1 MAHRNAGIHRT
12 TVGDIAITALNDGMF
27 DAGTG
32 VLVGI
37 DPKEAERLEAAAFR
51 QLPPRITISAFLL
64 EIGDKKILIDTGSAK
79 AFGPAHGFMRPA
91 LANLGVQPADI
102 STVLVT
108 HAHIDHVS
116 GLLDDAGGAYFP
128 NAEVVINEAE
138 TNFWLNPDIAA
149 AAPDAAKSSF
159 ALAANCLAPYK
170 DRTRTLKHGAT
181 VMPGVMLQ
189 HLPGHTPGHS
199 GWIIASGTDS
209 LLVWGDV
216 VHLPGIQFANPE
228 AGMAFDTDAD
238 QARASRRKT
247 FDMAATDRLR
257 VAGMHLDF
265 PCFGHVAKAS
275 EGYAFV
281 PDVWVA

>member
-1 MAHRNAGIHRT
+1 MTYRNAGIHRT

-37 DPKEAERLEAAAFR
+37 DPKDAERLEVAGFR
-51 QLPPRITISAFLL
+51 KLPPRITISCFLL
-64 EIGDKKILIDTGSAK
+64 EIGDKKIMIDTGSAS
-79 AFGPAHGFMRPA
+79 AFGPAHGFSRPA
-91 LANLGVQPADI
+91 LASLGVKPADI
-102 STVLVT
+102 SAVLVT

-116 GLLDDAGGAYFP
+116 GLLDEAGGAYFP

-138 TNFWLNPDIAA
+138 TAFWLNPDIAA
-149 AAPDAAKSSF
+149 AAPEAAKSSF
-159 ALAANCLAPYK
+159 ALAVNCLAPYK
-170 DRTRTLKHGAT
+170 DRIRNVKHGAAAL
-181 VMPGVMLQ
+181 PGVMVQ

-199 GWIIASGTDS
+199 GWIIASGNES

-216 VHLPGIQFANPE
+216 VHLPGIQFPNPE

-238 QARASRRKT
+238 LARASRRKT

>member
-1 MAHRNAGIHRT
+1 MAHRNAGIHRIM
-12 TVGDIAITALNDGMF
+12 VGDIAITALNDGMF

-32 VLVGI
+32 VLAGI
-37 DPKEAERLEAAAFR
+37 APAEAERLEVAAFR
-51 QLPPRITISAFLL
+51 KLPPRITVSAFLL
-64 EIGDKKILIDTGSAK
+64 EIGDRKILIDTGCAA
-79 AFGPAHGFMRPA
+79 AFGPAMGFMLPA
-91 LANLGVQPADI
+91 LTSLGIAPADV
-102 STVLVT
+102 SGVLVT

-116 GLLDDAGGAYFP
+116 GLIDDAGAARFA
-128 NAEVVINEAE
+128 NAEIIINEAE
-138 TNFWLNPDIAA
+138 TAFWLNPEIAA
-149 AAPDAAKSSF
+149 KGSFDLAAK
-159 ALAANCLAPYK
+159 CLAPYA
-170 DRTRTLKHGAT
+170 DRTRTLKHGASA
-181 VMPGVMLQ
+181 MPGVTLQ

-199 GWIIASGTDS
+199 GWIIASGSDS

-228 AGMAFDTDAD
+228 AGMVFDTDAD

-275 EGYAFV
+275 TGYAFV
-281 PDVWVA
+281 PDVWLA